1 MDNSENFYVYC
12 HVKKTDGKC
21 FYVGKGT
28 GNRFKTQNSRNRYWK
43 DIVDQHGFEPIILI
57 NNISELNAF
66 KFEAIICE
74 NIGYNNIVNIRK
86 EEGWGGHSHQPETLK
101 KLSKPV
107 LQYTKCG
114 TLIRQWDSATQA
126 AKSLK
131 KSHSAAITEC
141 CRGLKPY
148 IYGFIWRHID
158 NPIEEPQKIINR
170 KEKPEKVPP
179 YYHPIEQYDKNG
191 NFIKLWNNARE
202 IFHSLNIKTGSISQ
216 CLHGKYKSAGGFI
229 WEKSLNKK
237 GAYFA

>member
-1 MDNSENFYVYC
+1 MSNSENFYVYC

-28 GNRFKTQNSRNRYWK
+28 GNRFQTTYSRNRYWK

-57 NNISELNAF
+57 NNISESNAF
-66 KFEAIICE
+66 KFESIICE
-74 NIGYNNIVNIRK
+74 KIGYNNLVNIRK
-86 EEGWGGHSHQPETLK
+86 EEGWGGHHHQPETLK

-107 LQYTKCG
+107 LQYTKEG
-114 TLIRQWDSATQA
+114 ILVKTWDSATLA
-126 AKSLK
+126 AKSLN

-141 CRGLKPY
+141 CRGLRPY
-148 IYGFIWRHID
+148 IYGFIWRHVD

-170 KEKPEKVPP
+170 KEKSEKIPP

-202 IFHSLNIKTGSISQ
+202 ISRSLKIKSGSISQ
-216 CLHGKYKSAGGFI
+216 CLNGKHKSAGGFI
-229 WEKSLNKK
+229 WKKSLNKK
-237 GAYFA
+237 GVHFA